1 MASRNRFV
9 AKPVSFELLFLELRG
24 PLNGLWFECFH
35 ALKVDKTKLLQIRD
49 KYRKD
54 PKICVIEG
62 IRAWL
67 ENTDPPPSWE
77 SLVPVLRY
85 VLLETE
91 LADRIER
98 LYVDPSKYPN
108 YQPRMPTFS
117 TSNPKIT
124 YEGVKSSFG
133 PPGFSNTAFSSL
145 LTDMMDQY
153 NDGGSCYTL
162 HYAISSLCCPDGTP
176 YIDSEIIRSTMS
188 IDGIVMS
195 LLFHNYVSDMDIDL
209 IIYLMKVLQHFDAI
223 SFSLQIYYKE
233 RSLIQPFVRKILN
246 IDTIFLITFEFQ
258 REVTVADFELATNL
272 KERVQIIC
280 NLTSFPYIMQFM
292 GWSVGPLC
300 LYYQLPYATMHLVRK
315 SFQTMPESLKELKI
329 SKVNIEVGSAKDT
342 LVTQ

>member
-1 MASRNRFV
+1 MASSKQQKVLTYVYIFSVGNRFV

-117 TSNPKIT
+117 SELLQCFTCTCTIIT
-124 YEGVKSSFG
+124 ICLKMLLHCMYVYGHIATFFIVFG
-133 PPGFSNTAFSSL
+133 
-145 LTDMMDQY
+145 
-153 NDGGSCYTL
+153 
-162 HYAISSLCCPDGTP
+162 HY
-176 YIDSEIIRSTMS
+176 
-188 IDGIVMS
+188 
-195 LLFHNYVSDMDIDL
+195 LFHRFSLSSTTCITINCFGYSL
-209 IIYLMKVLQHFDAI
+209 IVFTIYLSHCGSVLKCICIIIQVVI
-223 SFSLQIYYKE
+223 N
-233 RSLIQPFVRKILN
+233 LIKLHLLHGYMYMYIL
-246 IDTIFLITFEFQ
+246 
-258 REVTVADFELATNL
+258 
-272 KERVQIIC
+272 
-280 NLTSFPYIMQFM
+280 
-292 GWSVGPLC
+292 
-300 LYYQLPYATMHLVRK
+300 
-315 SFQTMPESLKELKI
+315 
-329 SKVNIEVGSAKDT
+329 
-342 LVTQ
+342 